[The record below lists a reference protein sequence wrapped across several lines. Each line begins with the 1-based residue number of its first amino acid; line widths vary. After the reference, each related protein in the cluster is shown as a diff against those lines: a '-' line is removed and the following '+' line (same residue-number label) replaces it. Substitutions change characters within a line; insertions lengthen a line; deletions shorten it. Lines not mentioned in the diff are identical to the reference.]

1 MVTFDIILFQVV
13 HIRVAEA
20 SVTAKLVRNNNKFVG
35 KEIRRFQSPDVEVQD
50 VPLAGTRGK
59 QLFIILAF
67 NAFIAEKS

>member
-1 MVTFDIILFQVV
+1 MLFGRSNGLYFIAKV
-13 HIRVAEA
+13 RRKNE
-20 SVTAKLVRNNNKFVG
+20 TAKLVRNNNKFVG

-59 QLFIILAF
+59 QLPIILAL